1 MRKPLSVRTA
11 VFVFAKYYIDK
22 ESNGILCS
30 ELDEISSVFTKFRV
44 KTALISQNSEEN
56 GGKFHIFPKRK
67 CSKNR
72 WEHKNNYNSSV
83 LNVVYPS

>member
-30 ELDEISSVFTKFRV
+30 ELNEISSDFTKFRV
-44 KTALISQNSEEN
+44 KYAGFSQNSE
-56 GGKFHIFPKRK
+56 
-67 CSKNR
+67 
-72 WEHKNNYNSSV
+72 
-83 LNVVYPS
+83 